1 MHKSVR
7 KIFGVNKMNF
17 NRRMHPRNFYRNN
30 PPNFAEL
37 ALQYPDF
44 RQHCAIDIYGKVNF
58 NFKNPD
64 AIRALTNVLLK
75 KDFGLSI
82 EIPPDSLVPRIPGR
96 LNYIHWLQ
104 DLAASHFPDE
114 SVRCIDIGSGASC
127 IYPLLGAKVCGWK
140 FIAVEKLP
148 DAIECARKNV
158 MKNNLQNLISVVEV
172 DGPINLYNV
181 VEQLGAEM
189 ICSFCMCNPPFFDS
203 QRKEGP
209 GNLSFPSRRP
219 APHSCTVGRHEE
231 MFADGGEVHFVKRI
245 INDSE
250 RLRKRVRYHK
260 IFLLLYIF
268 TKHNH
273 ITFCLFFFGIY
284 TTMLGKK
291 RSLSI
296 VKSMLR
302 NINVTSM
309 CETVFCQGKT
319 QRWAVAW
326 TFDETIHLQNDRK
339 LEKMKE
345 PVLLQIPKSVSFHNS
360 VECTAAWLESV
371 FENLSM
377 FYKRHDPVCNVGS
390 SVRFVVEA
398 YNNTWSHSRRKRR
411 ALRHAEGEA
420 ANKISRKSHCV
431 THDVGVNC
439 TTMVE
444 LFSDEEQNFN
454 SDVQGL
460 QIMQNEQKQS
470 SSSTGIDKFVQTEK
484 SQPSFAVI
492 KFEVLVK
499 EMVAGLEIEFIF
511 IDGKSPEML
520 SHIVQYFKNSMNALV

>member
-231 MFADGGEVHFVKRI
+231 MFADGGEV
-245 INDSE
+245 
-250 RLRKRVRYHK
+250 
-260 IFLLLYIF
+260 
-268 TKHNH
+268 
-273 ITFCLFFFGIY
+273 
-284 TTMLGKK
+284 
-291 RSLSI
+291 
-296 VKSMLR
+296 
-302 NINVTSM
+302 TSM

-454 SDVQGL
+454 SDEQSL

>member
-1 MHKSVR
+1 
-7 KIFGVNKMNF
+7 MNF

-181 VEQLGAEM
+181 VEQLGTEM

-231 MFADGGEVHFVKRI
+231 MFADGGE
-245 INDSE
+245 
-250 RLRKRVRYHK
+250 
-260 IFLLLYIF
+260 
-268 TKHNH
+268 
-273 ITFCLFFFGIY
+273 
-284 TTMLGKK
+284 
-291 RSLSI
+291 
-296 VKSMLR
+296 
-302 NINVTSM
+302 
-309 CETVFCQGKT
+309 
-319 QRWAVAW
+319 
-326 TFDETIHLQNDRK
+326 NDRK

-420 ANKISRKSHCV
+420 ANKISRKTGHCV

-454 SDVQGL
+454 SDEQSL

-520 SHIVQYFKNSMNALV
+520 SHIVQYFLSNMSKMLLLLFEK

>member
-1 MHKSVR
+1 
-7 KIFGVNKMNF
+7 MNF

-44 RQHCAIDIYGKVNF
+44 RQHCAIDIYGKVSF

-127 IYPLLGAKVCGWK
+127 IYPLLGAKLCGWK
-140 FIAVEKLP
+140 FVAVEKLP

-181 VEQLGAEM
+181 VEQLGSEM

-209 GNLSFPSRRP
+209 GNLSFASRRP

-231 MFADGGEVHFVKRI
+231 MFADGGE
-245 INDSE
+245 
-250 RLRKRVRYHK
+250 
-260 IFLLLYIF
+260 
-268 TKHNH
+268 
-273 ITFCLFFFGIY
+273 
-284 TTMLGKK
+284 
-291 RSLSI
+291 
-296 VKSMLR
+296 
-302 NINVTSM
+302 VTSM

-398 YNNTWSHSRRKRR
+398 YKNTWSHSRRKRR

-420 ANKISRKSHCV
+420 DDKIQRKSHCD

-444 LFSDEEQNFN
+444 LFSDEEHNFN
-454 SDVQGL
+454 NDEQNL
-460 QIMQNEQKQS
+460 QIVQNEQNQS

-484 SQPSFAVI
+484 SEPSFAVM

-520 SHIVQYFKNSMNALV
+520 SHIVQYFKNAMNALV

>member
-1 MHKSVR
+1 
-7 KIFGVNKMNF
+7 MNF

-260 IFLLLYIF
+260 IFLLLYILQ
-268 TKHNH
+268 N
-273 ITFCLFFFGIY
+273 II
-284 TTMLGKK
+284 
-291 RSLSI
+291 I
-296 VKSMLR
+296 LR
-302 NINVTSM
+302 FVTSM

>member
-1 MHKSVR
+1 MAYQCTVNYAFVSIPYCKSFNRQHYFHYTVHKSVK

-260 IFLLLYIF
+260 NFFYYYA
-268 TKHNH
+268 
-273 ITFCLFFFGIY
+273 FC
-284 TTMLGKK
+284 
-291 RSLSI
+291 
-296 VKSMLR
+296 
-302 NINVTSM
+302 
-309 CETVFCQGKT
+309 KT
-319 QRWAVAW
+319 
-326 TFDETIHLQNDRK
+326 
-339 LEKMKE
+339 
-345 PVLLQIPKSVSFHNS
+345 
-360 VECTAAWLESV
+360 
-371 FENLSM
+371 
-377 FYKRHDPVCNVGS
+377 
-390 SVRFVVEA
+390 
-398 YNNTWSHSRRKRR
+398 
-411 ALRHAEGEA
+411 
-420 ANKISRKSHCV
+420 
-431 THDVGVNC
+431 
-439 TTMVE
+439 
-444 LFSDEEQNFN
+444 
-454 SDVQGL
+454 
-460 QIMQNEQKQS
+460 
-470 SSSTGIDKFVQTEK
+470 
-484 SQPSFAVI
+484 
-492 KFEVLVK
+492 
-499 EMVAGLEIEFIF
+499 
-511 IDGKSPEML
+511 
-520 SHIVQYFKNSMNALV
+520 

>member
-1 MHKSVR
+1 
-7 KIFGVNKMNF
+7 MNF

-231 MFADGGEVHFVKRI
+231 MFADGGEV
-245 INDSE
+245 
-250 RLRKRVRYHK
+250 
-260 IFLLLYIF
+260 
-268 TKHNH
+268 
-273 ITFCLFFFGIY
+273 
-284 TTMLGKK
+284 
-291 RSLSI
+291 
-296 VKSMLR
+296 
-302 NINVTSM
+302 TSM

-420 ANKISRKSHCV
+420 ANKISRKTGHCV

>member
-1 MHKSVR
+1 
-7 KIFGVNKMNF
+7 MNF

-127 IYPLLGAKVCGWK
+127 IYPLLGAK
-140 FIAVEKLP
+140 
-148 DAIECARKNV
+148 
-158 MKNNLQNLISVVEV
+158 
-172 DGPINLYNV
+172 
-181 VEQLGAEM
+181 
-189 ICSFCMCNPPFFDS
+189 
-203 QRKEGP
+203 
-209 GNLSFPSRRP
+209 
-219 APHSCTVGRHEE
+219 
-231 MFADGGEVHFVKRI
+231 
-245 INDSE
+245 
-250 RLRKRVRYHK
+250 
-260 IFLLLYIF
+260 
-268 TKHNH
+268 
-273 ITFCLFFFGIY
+273 
-284 TTMLGKK
+284 
-291 RSLSI
+291 
-296 VKSMLR
+296 
-302 NINVTSM
+302 
-309 CETVFCQGKT
+309 
-319 QRWAVAW
+319 
-326 TFDETIHLQNDRK
+326 
-339 LEKMKE
+339 
-345 PVLLQIPKSVSFHNS
+345 
-360 VECTAAWLESV
+360 
-371 FENLSM
+371 M
-377 FYKRHDPVCNVGS
+377 FYKRHDPVFNVGS

-420 ANKISRKSHCV
+420 DNKMSRKSHCV

-454 SDVQGL
+454 SDGQSL

-499 EMVAGLEIEFIF
+499 EMVAGLEMEFIF

>member
-1 MHKSVR
+1 
-7 KIFGVNKMNF
+7 MNF

-44 RQHCAIDIYGKVNF
+44 RQHCAIDIYGKVSF

-127 IYPLLGAKVCGWK
+127 IYPLLGAKLCGWK
-140 FIAVEKLP
+140 FVAVEKLP

-158 MKNNLQNLISVVEV
+158 MKNNLQNLINVVEV

-181 VEQLGAEM
+181 VQQLGSDT

-209 GNLSFPSRRP
+209 GNLSFASRRP

-231 MFADGGEVHFVKRI
+231 MYADGGEVHFVKRI

-250 RLRKRVRYHK
+250 RLRKR
-260 IFLLLYIF
+260 
-268 TKHNH
+268 
-273 ITFCLFFFGIY
+273 
-284 TTMLGKK
+284 
-291 RSLSI
+291 
-296 VKSMLR
+296 
-302 NINVTSM
+302 VTSM

-398 YNNTWSHSRRKRR
+398 YKNTWSHSRRKRR
-411 ALRHAEGEA
+411 ALKHAEGEA
-420 ANKISRKSHCV
+420 DDKIPRKTGHCD
-431 THDVGVNC
+431 TNDVGVNC

-444 LFSDEEQNFN
+444 LFSDEEHNFN
-454 SDVQGL
+454 NDEQNL
-460 QIMQNEQKQS
+460 QIVQNEQTQSS

-484 SQPSFAVI
+484 SEPSFAVM

-520 SHIVQYFKNSMNALV
+520 SHIVQYFKNAMNALV

>member
-260 IFLLLYIF
+260 IFFIIIHF

-273 ITFCLFFFGIY
+273 ITFCLFFLES
-284 TTMLGKK
+284 TQQCLE
-291 RSLSI
+291 R
-296 VKSMLR
+296 R
-302 NINVTSM
+302 EVTSM

>member
-1 MHKSVR
+1 
-7 KIFGVNKMNF
+7 MNF

-209 GNLSFPSRRP
+209 GNLSSPSRRP

-231 MFADGGEVHFVKRI
+231 MFADGGE
-245 INDSE
+245 
-250 RLRKRVRYHK
+250 
-260 IFLLLYIF
+260 
-268 TKHNH
+268 
-273 ITFCLFFFGIY
+273 
-284 TTMLGKK
+284 
-291 RSLSI
+291 
-296 VKSMLR
+296 
-302 NINVTSM
+302 VTSM

-420 ANKISRKSHCV
+420 DSKMSRKSHCV

-454 SDVQGL
+454 SDEQSL

-499 EMVAGLEIEFIF
+499 EMVAGLEMEFIF

>member
-1 MHKSVR
+1 
-7 KIFGVNKMNF
+7 MNF

-158 MKNNLQNLISVVEV
+158 LKNNLQNLISVVEV

-231 MFADGGEVHFVKRI
+231 MFADGGE
-245 INDSE
+245 
-250 RLRKRVRYHK
+250 
-260 IFLLLYIF
+260 
-268 TKHNH
+268 
-273 ITFCLFFFGIY
+273 
-284 TTMLGKK
+284 
-291 RSLSI
+291 
-296 VKSMLR
+296 
-302 NINVTSM
+302 VTSM

-420 ANKISRKSHCV
+420 ANKISRKTGRCV

-454 SDVQGL
+454 SDEQSL